1 MSIKTVEYTLPNY
14 WASAL
19 INGDYSGDSDAET
32 AVINEWLAD
41 HPHHSCIDVADDAS
55 FMSDHDAS
63 SYGVLACN
71 VATFTFQVLP

>member
-19 INGDYSGDSDAET
+19 IDGDYSGDNDAEI

-41 HPHHSCIDVADDAS
+41 HPYHSCIDVADDAS
-55 FMSDHDAS
+55 FMRYHDAS

-71 VATFTFQVLP
+71 VATFTFQVLR